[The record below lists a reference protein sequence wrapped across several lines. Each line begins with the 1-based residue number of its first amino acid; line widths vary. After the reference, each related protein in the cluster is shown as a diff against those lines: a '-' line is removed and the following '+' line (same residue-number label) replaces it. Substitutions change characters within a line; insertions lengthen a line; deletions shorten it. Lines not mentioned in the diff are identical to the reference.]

1 MIRAKRKE
9 IARQRIMSKRDDWLP
24 MLVETRDQ
32 RHQRQELFWVYAGP
46 MLAALGLFALLGAIG

>member
-1 MIRAKRKE
+1 
-9 IARQRIMSKRDDWLP
+9 MSKRDDWLP

-46 MLAALGLFALLGAIG
+46 MLAIVWLLALLRAIG

>member
-1 MIRAKRKE
+1 
-9 IARQRIMSKRDDWLP
+9 MSKRDDWLP

-46 MLAALGLFALLGAIG
+46 MLAVLGLFALIKAIG

>member
-1 MIRAKRKE
+1 
-9 IARQRIMSKRDDWLP
+9 MSERDDWLP

-46 MLAALGLFALLGAIG
+46 TLAALGLFALLSAIG